1 MSLTLTIITEST
13 ITWLYCFNSMQC
25 YIILYLSFAVKFM
38 AFQITNEAF
47 SLLIF
52 FNVALY
58 SEQLW

>member
-1 MSLTLTIITEST
+1 MSLTLIIIMEST
-13 ITWLYCFNSMQC
+13 ITWLYSMQC